1 MQELP
6 QLLQDRLQAADTSPP
21 PLTACIPRL
30 GARDAAPGMADSQAG
45 GGALLNIIPPSQ
57 PGSDITIVNTEQA
70 ASTSIDHPTVG
81 EEEVTTVC

>member
-21 PLTACIPRL
+21 PLLHAFPGWERGMQRL
-30 GARDAAPGMADSQAG
+30 ADSQAG

>member
-1 MQELP
+1 MQ
-6 QLLQDRLQAADTSPP
+6 RL
-21 PLTACIPRL
+21 
-30 GARDAAPGMADSQAG
+30 ADSQAG

-81 EEEVTTVC
+81 EGEVTTVC